1 MYLVVLLKDGHR
13 KELFRY
19 DSPHDFRTD
28 YPTIKIRIVGLIIY
42 VYEELEIQT

>member
-19 DSPHDFRTD
+19 DSPSDFRYD
-28 YPTIKIRIVGLIIY
+28 YPEVRIRIVGLIIY
-42 VYEELEIQT
+42 VYEELETC